1 MRFVV
6 GKLSLSS
13 VLCLIDGL
21 LHALRYLIGIEKYL
35 PLYMP
40 SCATCC
46 LSEGAVRTQKSLLVG
61 IEDGNEGDFG
71 KVQSFS
77 EEVNPH

>member
-13 VLCLIDGL
+13 VRCLINSL
-21 LHALRYLIGIEKYL
+21 LHTLRYLISIKKDL

-46 LSEGAVRTQKSLLVG
+46 LSEGAVRTQESLLIG

-71 KVQSFS
+71 KIQPFS
-77 EEVNPH
+77 EKIDPY